1 MSSTTKEHAG
11 TTEFNEFRERTLV
24 AFSSVDVPQDVVSDL
39 AREVHP
45 DAGLIESALTG
56 KPWTGVSQAVLEDRA
71 KDIVAL
77 TVPAF
82 VHYVPAFMCAAL
94 ERPDGDC
101 ATYAMYALCP
111 LGGYDTF
118 FEQTCGL
125 FTAEQANLIEQFL
138 KALEKDPSFTLFTEE
153 IGPGRELWKR
163 RANA

>member
-1 MSSTTKEHAG
+1 
-11 TTEFNEFRERTLV
+11 
-24 AFSSVDVPQDVVSDL
+24 AFSADNPPADVVSEL
-39 AREVHP
+39 ARDVHP
-45 DAGLIESALTG
+45 DTALIEAALKG
-56 KPWTGVSQAVLEDRA
+56 QPWTEVPHSTLEERA

-77 TVPAF
+77 TLPAF

-111 LGGYDTF
+111 LGGYDAF
-118 FEQTCGL
+118 YEGTCAL
-125 FTAEQANLIEQFL
+125 FTKEQAKLIEQFL

-153 IGPGRELWKR
+153 IQPGRELWKR